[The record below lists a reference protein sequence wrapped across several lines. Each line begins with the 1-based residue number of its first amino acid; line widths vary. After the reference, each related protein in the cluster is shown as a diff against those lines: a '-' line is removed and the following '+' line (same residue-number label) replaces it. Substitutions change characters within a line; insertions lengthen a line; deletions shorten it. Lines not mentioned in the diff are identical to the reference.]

1 MKATAKGTR
10 NGGPVGVHWIFF
22 PVAACSL
29 TTELLPTTAEVT
41 PKALEGDGNT
51 GT

>member
-10 NGGPVGVHWIFF
+10 DGGQRGHTGFFF

-29 TTELLPTTAEVT
+29 TTELLPTTSEVT